1 MTGPSTDTSAV
12 ARFGRTVRLPRS
24 WLSEKLSLH
33 ARVTLVAAVA
43 VALVLAV
50 VSAAAYLTVRQQLYR
65 NLDTSLTSRAEN
77 SVSARVLT
85 DPDIIR
91 NLPPDALGLSDLR
104 IALLGADGT
113 AVLSRAKSAVPP
125 PLSRTELT
133 VAQNQREPSVRTAG
147 VPGNGHF
154 RVVAVP
160 AGDVGALVVAQ
171 SLASTDRTLH
181 NLGVVLWVLG
191 ALGVIG
197 AALVGNA
204 VARSGLRPV
213 AELTRAAENIA
224 RSGQLEPIPVVGND
238 EIARL
243 AHAFNAMLGAL
254 AQSQERQRRLVGDAG
269 HELRT
274 PLTSVR
280 TNLDLLVQADQRG
293 GLAAADRK
301 QLLDDVRAQM
311 DELTTLIGDLTELAR
326 DMPQARAFERIE
338 LMHVV
343 EDAIAR
349 VRRRAPGLRWSA
361 ELTPFPVFG
370 DEQLL
375 ARAVTNLLD
384 NAAKYSPP
392 DGHVGVRLVD
402 GTLTV
407 IDSGPGIAPADL
419 PHVFERFYRSTE
431 ARGRPGSGL
440 GLAIVKH
447 AADQHGGL
455 VYAGNAQ
462 HGGAQ
467 FTLWLPHAEA
477 RVRSNRPPV

>member
-1 MTGPSTDTSAV
+1 VTDPSA
-12 ARFGRTVRLPRS
+12 AGRFSRTVRLPRS

-33 ARVTLVAAVA
+33 ARVTLLAAVA
-43 VALVLAV
+43 VGLAV
-50 VSAAAYLTVRQQLYR
+50 GLVSLAAYLTVRQQIYH
-65 NLDTSLTSRAEN
+65 NLDSDLYDRARSAVTAPELRDPTEIVQN
-77 SVSARVLT
+77 SNAVLVAGDLLIGLLDPQSERLYVFEQATTPPAGDQELGVALGRSTESAR
-85 DPDIIR
+85 
-91 NLPPDALGLSDLR
+91 
-104 IALLGADGT
+104 T
-113 AVLSRAKSAVPP
+113 AVDPRSGKSY
-125 PLSRTELT
+125 
-133 VAQNQREPSVRTAG
+133 
-147 VPGNGHF
+147 

-160 AGDVGALVVAQ
+160 TGDGRALVLAQ
-171 SLASTDRTLH
+171 SLAPTNRTLH
-181 NLGVVLWVLG
+181 NLGVVLWLIG
-191 ALGVIG
+191 GLGVFG
-197 AALVGNA
+197 AAMAGNA
-204 VARSGLRPV
+204 VARSGLRPI
-213 AELTRAAENIA
+213 ADLTHAAENIA
-224 RSGQLEPIPVVGND
+224 RTGRLEPIPVSGND

-243 AHAFNAMLGAL
+243 SLAFNAMLGAL

-280 TNLDLLVQADQRG
+280 TNLDLLIQADQRG
-293 GLAAADRK
+293 GLAESDRK

-311 DELTTLIGDLTELAR
+311 DELTQLIGDLTELAR

-338 LMHVV
+338 FMHVV
-343 EDAIAR
+343 EDAVSR
-349 VRRRAPGLRWSA
+349 VRRRAPGLDW
-361 ELTPFPVFG
+361 EVHLTPAPVVG

-375 ARAVTNLLD
+375 GRAVTNLLD

-392 DGHVGVRLVD
+392 DGRVVVRLVD

-407 IDSGPGIAPADL
+407 VDSGPGLAEADL

-431 ARGRPGSGL
+431 ARSRPGSGL

-455 VYAGNAQ
+455 VYAGNAP

-477 RVRSNRPPV
+477 QVRRTPSP